1 MLRRLWLKR
10 VPWPRVG
17 RVRDAF
23 HGEPRQ
29 AFQIGLP
36 ILLALATEVLQEGPT
51 VEAGIVA
58 VIEMEADCVMPH
70 RFHLGNSHMLLADL
84 QYFLAWPVSANF
96 R

>member
-1 MLRRLWLKR
+1 MLRRLLLQR
-10 VPWPRVG
+10 LARPRVG
-17 RVRDAF
+17 RVCDALDS
-23 HGEPRQ
+23 EPCQ